1 MTTYLIFKLKE
12 KKKKKK
18 LTQTVLA
25 SYKCWVMDK
34 LELAPLLG
42 NIYKRDYHFA
52 AIISMLKERKTT
64 KTKQKSLHQK
74 LPEYNTYASSVNHGE
89 DYTLEKTKTK

>member
-1 MTTYLIFKLKE
+1 
-12 KKKKKK
+12 
-18 LTQTVLA
+18 
-25 SYKCWVMDK
+25 MDK

-64 KTKQKSLHQK
+64 KTKQKNLQRK
-74 LPEYNTYASSVNHGE
+74 IPAYNTYASSVNLVE